1 MQVCNIG
8 KNLKE
13 EMNQDQNVSLQ
24 SFNRSLMR
32 TVETQLEIFTNKQT
46 TIIER
51 WNRAEARSKEE
62 RKNKDFLEGFK
73 KDVETLITNSDE
85 ISQMKYSLFKPNGRV
100 VNVDQELV
108 VRTNLTLTR
117 IETLIEEVRSEFNI
131 FLFFEYKMKYF

>member
-1 MQVCNIG
+1 MIQQLYLQVCNIG

-117 IETLIEEVRSEFNI
+117 IETLIEEVRSEFI
-131 FLFFEYKMKYF
+131 IS

>member
-85 ISQMKYSLFKPNGRV
+85 ISQMKYSLFKPNSRV
-100 VNVDQELV
+100 VDVDQELV

-131 FLFFEYKMKYF
+131 F

>member
-1 MQVCNIG
+1 
-8 KNLKE
+8 
-13 EMNQDQNVSLQ
+13 MNQDRNVSLQ

-85 ISQMKYSLFKPNGRV
+85 ISQMKYSLFKPNSRV
-100 VNVDQELV
+100 VDVDQELV

-117 IETLIEEVRSEFNI
+117 IETLIEEVRSEFII
-131 FLFFEYKMKYF
+131 F

>member
-8 KNLKE
+8 KNIKE

-85 ISQMKYSLFKPNGRV
+85 ISQMKYSLFKPNSRV
-100 VNVDQELV
+100 VDVDQELV

-131 FLFFEYKMKYF
+131 FLKVSQCLH

>member
-1 MQVCNIG
+1 MIQQLYLQVCNIG

-85 ISQMKYSLFKPNGRV
+85 ISQMKYSLFKPNSRV
-100 VNVDQELV
+100 VDVDQELV

-117 IETLIEEVRSEFNI
+117 IETLIEEVRSEFI
-131 FLFFEYKMKYF
+131 FFEIK

>member
-1 MQVCNIG
+1 
-8 KNLKE
+8 
-13 EMNQDQNVSLQ
+13 
-24 SFNRSLMR
+24 MR

-46 TIIER
+46 NIIER

-85 ISQMKYSLFKPNGRV
+85 IAQMKYSLFKPNSRV
-100 VNVDQELV
+100 VDVDQELV

-117 IETLIEEVRSEFNI
+117 IETLIEEVRSEFHI
-131 FLFFEYKMKYF
+131 F